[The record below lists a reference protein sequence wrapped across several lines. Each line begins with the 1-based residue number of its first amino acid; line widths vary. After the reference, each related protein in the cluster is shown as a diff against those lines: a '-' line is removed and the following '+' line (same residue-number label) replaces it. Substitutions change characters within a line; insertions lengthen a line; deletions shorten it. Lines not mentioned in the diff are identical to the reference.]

1 MSVGS
6 SSPRLGG
13 GCLGAAERLQRGQ
26 RSASHLAPPPA
37 PGPAPL
43 RPQCGPGPAPPR
55 ASASSFRVALGR
67 LRRGR
72 AAAREFGCRPR
83 ALASWHRLVAGEANG
98 ARSPGPYRVR
108 PSFSSSLL
116 RVSVFLRRWGWAG
129 PGRRAAL
136 WGASARGRCPRGSP
150 LPCRSRRACGVCW
163 GLRKQLLSLGCFS
176 APVCPQGGRHRLC
189 MRTAQDCLHRYL
201 RAVVTLKPLGDRAA
215 PYWPPAL
222 LCTCCSCV
230 CCLDFPLASDG
241 FCLRPM
247 SLIRTATKYW
257 QQPLFC
263 I

>member
-13 GCLGAAERLQRGQ
+13 GRLGAAEGLQPGQ
-26 RSASHLAPPPA
+26 CSASHLAPPPA

-83 ALASWHRLVAGEANG
+83 ALASWHRLVAGEAHG

-136 WGASARGRCPRGSP
+136 WAASARGDVPAGLPSPAAHAALAGFAGDSENSFCPSAAS
-150 LPCRSRRACGVCW
+150 LHQSVRRAG
-163 GLRKQLLSLGCFS
+163 GIAS
-176 APVCPQGGRHRLC
+176 A
-189 MRTAQDCLHRYL
+189 
-201 RAVVTLKPLGDRAA
+201 
-215 PYWPPAL
+215 
-222 LCTCCSCV
+222 
-230 CCLDFPLASDG
+230 
-241 FCLRPM
+241 
-247 SLIRTATKYW
+247 
-257 QQPLFC
+257 
-263 I
+263 